1 LSDVRSRIGRLGAW
15 SFRFTD
21 LPIGEVRAAAQRIE
35 ELGYSALW
43 YPEVGPG
50 REAVALGALLLAAT
64 DRVAVCSGI
73 ASIWARDATAAARAA
88 ATLNEAS
95 DDRFVLGLGV
105 SHAPAVQLRG
115 HAYDRPLTAMRQ
127 YLDAMDEVPGERS
140 PRLLAALAPR
150 MLELSRE
157 RADGAHTYFVPPEHT
172 SYARA
177 RLGAGAV
184 LAVEQAVV
192 LETDATRARELA
204 RAHTSRYLRLP
215 NYRNNLLR
223 LGLEERQLDAG
234 GDDDLVDRIVAWGD
248 ADAIRARIDE
258 HFAAG
263 ADHVAIQPF
272 GDPSSFELD
281 VLEALAPG

>member
-64 DRVAVCSGI
+64 ERVAVCSGI
-73 ASIWARDATAAARAA
+73 ASIWVRDATAAARAA

-95 DDRFVLGLGV
+95 DYRFVLGLGV

-127 YLDAMDEVPGERS
+127 YLDAMDEAPGDRS

-177 RLGAGAV
+177 RLGARPV

-223 LGLEERQLDAG
+223 LGLEERQLEEG

-263 ADHVAIQPF
+263 ADHVAIQPV